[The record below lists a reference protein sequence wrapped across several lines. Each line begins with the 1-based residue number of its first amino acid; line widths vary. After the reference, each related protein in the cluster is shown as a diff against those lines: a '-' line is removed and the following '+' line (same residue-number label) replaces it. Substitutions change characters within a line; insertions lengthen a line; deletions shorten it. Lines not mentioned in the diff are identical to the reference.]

1 LKGPLGLVSSDQLIF
16 QSTLLNLTYTYL
28 FDSAAQLSLP
38 GSAVMI
44 LMIMRK
50 AIYICW
56 TICFALEVSGQ
67 IAIPP
72 GSTRMVP
79 VPALVEVRSGE
90 IAYDLSASDF
100 SIKDEG
106 VEQQVELGNTDSRPR
121 SLRIV
126 LRTGRNASAQLG
138 KINHL
143 NDLLSTML
151 TGPID
156 QVGILTFDSRP
167 HVVQDFAVNSDAVSH
182 SLTSI
187 VPGDTGAALF
197 DALHA
202 AVAMFPRA
210 PATNRRFILLISR
223 QHDHGSIASSAAP
236 LIRSISPANVSI
248 YGLTFTAPRKDLLR
262 KLWSTNPLAMTASA
276 MQRSAVEALARLT
289 GGDFYRF
296 DTDKSFEDRVVEMT
310 NHIHNSYCIMFQPND
325 PAPGFHS
332 LQVGVRRSKTTV
344 VAARSGYWF
353 SAKDDTDSEAK
364 AQ

>member
-1 LKGPLGLVSSDQLIF
+1 MMV
-16 QSTLLNLTYTYL
+16 
-28 FDSAAQLSLP
+28 
-38 GSAVMI
+38 
-44 LMIMRK
+44 MIMRK

-56 TICFALEVSGQ
+56 TICFALEVSAQ
-67 IAIPP
+67 TATRT

-100 SIKDEG
+100 YIKDEG
-106 VEQQVELGNTDSRPR
+106 VEQQVELGNTDSQPR
-121 SLRIV
+121 SLLIV
-126 LRTGRNASAQLG
+126 LQTGRNASAQLG
-138 KINHL
+138 KIEHL

-151 TGPID
+151 TGPMD

-167 HVVQDFAVNSDAVSH
+167 HVLQDFAVNSDAVSH

-202 AVAMFPRA
+202 AVAMFAKA
-210 PATNRRFILLISR
+210 PATNRRFILLISG

-236 LIRSISPANVSI
+236 LIRSISLANVSV
-248 YGLTFTAPRKDLLR
+248 YGLTFTAPRKDLLG
-262 KLWSTNPLAMTASA
+262 KLWSINPLAMTASA
-276 MQRSAVEALARLT
+276 MQRNAVEALAQLT
-289 GGDFYRF
+289 GGDLYRF
-296 DTDKSFEDRVVEMT
+296 DTEKSFEDRVVEMT
-310 NHIHNSYCIMFQPND
+310 NHIHNSYCLTFRPNN

-353 SAKDDTDSEAK
+353 SAEDDTDSEAK

>member
-1 LKGPLGLVSSDQLIF
+1 
-16 QSTLLNLTYTYL
+16 
-28 FDSAAQLSLP
+28 
-38 GSAVMI
+38 
-44 LMIMRK
+44 MRK

-56 TICFALEVSGQ
+56 TICFALQVPGQ
-67 IAIPP
+67 TAIPP

-106 VEQQVELGNTDSRPR
+106 VEQHVELGDNDSQPR
-121 SLRIV
+121 SLLIV
-126 LRTGRNASAQLG
+126 AQTGRNAAAQLG
-138 KINHL
+138 KIEHL
-143 NDLLSTML
+143 DDLLSTIL
-151 TGPID
+151 TGPVD

-167 HVVQDFAVNSDAVSH
+167 HVLQDFVVNSDAVSH
-182 SLTSI
+182 SLASI
-187 VPGDTGAALF
+187 APGDAGAALF

-202 AVAMFPRA
+202 AVAMFDKV
-210 PATNRRFILLISR
+210 PAANRRVILLISG

-236 LIRSISPANVSI
+236 LIRSISLANVSV
-248 YGLTFTAPRKDLLR
+248 YGLTFTAPRKDMLG
-262 KLWSTNPLAMTASA
+262 KLWSINPLAMTASA
-276 MQRSAVEALARLT
+276 MQKNAVEALAQLT
-289 GGDFYRF
+289 GGEFYRF
-296 DTDKSFEDRVVEMT
+296 DTEKSFEDRVVEMA
-310 NHIHNSYCIMFQPND
+310 NHIRNSYCLTFQPND

-353 SAKDDTDSEAK
+353 STGDDTNSEAN